1 MESPYGEPATDSPE
15 AKNSIIIN
23 QKSPGLLLHP
33 GMFKATSVVLNCTFC
48 HKPITTSV
56 TENIN

>member
-33 GMFKATSVVLNCTFC
+33 GMFKATSDVLNCTFC
-48 HKPITTSV
+48 HKP
-56 TENIN
+56 